1 MFSITERKE
10 TGKGRGPT
18 RTGGD
23 ERDALIYGR
32 SLGRDREAGNRERL
46 TRKREDGRMPRID
59 SSASQHGEKHCISLG
74 DLDATHDSKMVEG
87 SGIREENSIPALDQ
101 KTSDV
106 EGSKIDPC
114 PSVPLSKSSRSKPRN
129 VRNVCWP
136 VGIDLA
142 FNVKVPE
149 LEAWPASP
157 LYKPVNN

>member
-23 ERDALIYGR
+23 ERDALIHGR

-114 PSVPLSKSSRSKPRN
+114 PSVWRKVSSTPEIVKARGNIHDQLPIDEN
-129 VRNVCWP
+129 L
-136 VGIDLA
+136 DLA
-142 FNVKVPE
+142 D
-149 LEAWPASP
+149 
-157 LYKPVNN
+157 PVVEVV